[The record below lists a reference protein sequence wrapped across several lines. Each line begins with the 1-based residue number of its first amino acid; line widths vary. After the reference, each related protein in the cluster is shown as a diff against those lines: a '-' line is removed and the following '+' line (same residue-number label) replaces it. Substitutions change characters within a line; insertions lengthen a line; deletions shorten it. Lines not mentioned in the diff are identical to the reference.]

1 MTGECETML
10 EKLNTVLLSET
21 CPRMVLFSVAGQA
34 IGLIVLHWLL
44 GKGRKTEQYIL
55 FLVGKAIFT
64 IYFWYGLNLYVP
76 NEPWAR
82 MLRVTVSCVLSVLMC
97 LFTIRTYPEEHLKSL
112 FAVLI
117 SEAVVSVICI
127 PSIALANWL
136 EGKQDLFEMYSR
148 LQLPDFLLLPLGAAG
163 LAVLWL
169 MGGFLIRRYREV
181 HIHHRQLF
189 WLMFFLYFIVG
200 QLSAVIDVIEQ
211 NGAALGF
218 GMAFLALAAMLAA
231 FLFLSYRDYRRQ
243 VRQEQQFLTMQ
254 FQLLQNHYQS
264 IQTQMSRME
273 ACQKLVD
280 AQMAEIMKM
289 EADMASGANSGQP
302 TDVWNSSAS
311 AEKNQENVAECQ
323 LLSETKR
330 AKVLQYLQDLRE
342 EYQNIRAGMYCSNWM
357 MDAVLYTQT
366 GVAKEHGIAV
376 DCQVQ
381 NFSGDTIS
389 QETLAR
395 LLFEILDFGIRENEQ
410 LEAGKERYMRMQIQ
424 QVLQQVAIVFETASG
439 APRRK
444 VRRWVQ
450 RMEKEFGIEAEAE
463 QAEHGVRVMVLF
475 P

>member
-1 MTGECETML
+1 ML
-10 EKLNTVLLSET
+10 EKLSTVLLAET
-21 CPRMVLFSVAGQA
+21 CPRMVLLSITGQV
-34 IGLIVLHWLL
+34 IGLIVLRWLL
-44 GKGRKTEQYIL
+44 GKGRNVERYIL

-64 IYFWYGLNLYVP
+64 IYFWYGLNLYAP
-76 NEPWAR
+76 NETWAQ

-97 LFTIRTYPEEHLKSL
+97 FLTIRTYPEEHLKSL

-127 PSIALANWL
+127 PSCALANWL

-148 LQLPDFLLLPLGAAG
+148 LQLPDLLLLPLGAAG

-200 QLSAVIDVIEQ
+200 QLSAVFDVIEQ

-218 GMAFLALAAMLAA
+218 GVAFLTLAAMLAA

-280 AQMAEIMKM
+280 AQMAEIMKL
-289 EADMASGANSGQP
+289 ESDMTSEANSEQL
-302 TDVWNSSAS
+302 TTAS
-311 AEKNQENVAECQ
+311 NGSIQAEKKSGTC
-323 LLSETKR
+323 SR
-330 AKVLQYLQDLRE
+330 ATILQYLTDLRE
-342 EYQNIRAGMYCSNWM
+342 EYQNIRAGMYCRNWM
-357 MDAVLYTQT
+357 IDAVLYTQI
-366 GVAKEHGIAV
+366 GMAKEQGIAV

-381 NFSGDTIS
+381 NFSCDTIS
-389 QETLAR
+389 QEKLAR
-395 LLFEILDFGIRENEQ
+395 LLFEILDLGIRENEQ
-410 LEAGKERYMRMQIQ
+410 LEIGKERYMRIQIQ
-424 QVLQQVAIVFETASG
+424 NVLHQMAIAFETAMVLQ
-439 APRRK
+439 RRK
-444 VRRWVQ
+444 VRRWV
-450 RMEKEFGIEAEAE
+450 RRTEKEFGAEIETE
-463 QAEHGVRVMVLF
+463 QTQNGLQIMLLF
-475 P
+475 Q

>member
-1 MTGECETML
+1 ML
-10 EKLNTVLLSET
+10 EKLSTVLLAET
-21 CPRMVLFSVAGQA
+21 CPRMVLLSITGQV
-34 IGLIVLHWLL
+34 IGLIVLRWLL
-44 GKGRKTEQYIL
+44 GKGRNVERYIL

-64 IYFWYGLNLYVP
+64 IYFWYGLNLYAP
-76 NEPWAR
+76 NETWAQ

-97 LFTIRTYPEEHLKSL
+97 FLTIRTYPEEHLKSL

-127 PSIALANWL
+127 PSCALANWL

-148 LQLPDFLLLPLGAAG
+148 LQLPDLLLLPLGAAG

-200 QLSAVIDVIEQ
+200 QLSAVFDVIEQ

-218 GMAFLALAAMLAA
+218 GVAFLTLAAMLAA

-289 EADMASGANSGQP
+289 EADMTSEANAEQS
-302 TDVWNSSAS
+302 TNVWNSSAS
-311 AEKNQENVAECQ
+311 AEKNQENEAGCQ
-323 LLSETKR
+323 ASETKR
-330 AKVLQYLQDLRE
+330 AKVLQYLVDLRE
-342 EYQNIRAGMYCSNWM
+342 EYQNIRAGMYCRNWM
-357 MDAVLYTQT
+357 IDAVLYTQI
-366 GVAKEHGIAV
+366 GIAKEHGIAV

-381 NFSGDTIS
+381 NFSCDTVS
-389 QETLAR
+389 QEKLAR
-395 LLFEILDFGIRENEQ
+395 LLFELLDFGVRENEQ
-410 LEAGKERYMRMQIQ
+410 PRSGNERYMHIQIQ
-424 QVLQQVAIVFETASG
+424 NIVHQTAIAFKTVAGVQ
-439 APRRK
+439 RRK
-444 VRRWVQ
+444 VRRWV
-450 RMEKEFGIEAEAE
+450 RRTEKEFGAEIETE
-463 QAEHGVRVMVLF
+463 QTQNGLQIMILF
-475 P
+475 Q

>member
-1 MTGECETML
+1 ML
-10 EKLNTVLLSET
+10 EKLSTVLLAET
-21 CPRMVLFSVAGQA
+21 CPRMVLLSITGQV
-34 IGLIVLHWLL
+34 IGLIVLRWLL
-44 GKGRKTEQYIL
+44 GKGRNVERYIL

-64 IYFWYGLNLYVP
+64 IYFWYGLNLYAP
-76 NEPWAR
+76 NETWAQ

-97 LFTIRTYPEEHLKSL
+97 FLTIRTYPEEHLKSL

-127 PSIALANWL
+127 PSCALANWL

-148 LQLPDFLLLPLGAAG
+148 LQLPDMLLLPLGAAG

-200 QLSAVIDVIEQ
+200 QLSAVFDVIEQ

-218 GMAFLALAAMLAA
+218 GVAFLTLAAMLAA

-280 AQMAEIMKM
+280 AQMAEIMKL
-289 EADMASGANSGQP
+289 ESDMTSEANSEQL
-302 TDVWNSSAS
+302 TTAS
-311 AEKNQENVAECQ
+311 NGSIQAEKKSGTC
-323 LLSETKR
+323 SR
-330 AKVLQYLQDLRE
+330 ATILQYLTDLRE
-342 EYQNIRAGMYCSNWM
+342 EYQNIRAGMYCQNWM
-357 MDAVLYTQT
+357 IDAVLYTQI
-366 GVAKEHGIAV
+366 GMAKEQGIAV

-381 NFSGDTIS
+381 NFSCDTIS
-389 QETLAR
+389 QEKLAR
-395 LLFEILDFGIRENEQ
+395 LLFEILDLGIRENEQ
-410 LEAGKERYMRMQIQ
+410 LEIGKERYMRIQIQ
-424 QVLQQVAIVFETASG
+424 NVLHQMAIAFETAMVLQ
-439 APRRK
+439 RRK
-444 VRRWVQ
+444 VRRWV
-450 RMEKEFGIEAEAE
+450 RRTEKEFGAEIETE
-463 QAEHGVRVMVLF
+463 QTQNGLQIMILF
-475 P
+475 Q